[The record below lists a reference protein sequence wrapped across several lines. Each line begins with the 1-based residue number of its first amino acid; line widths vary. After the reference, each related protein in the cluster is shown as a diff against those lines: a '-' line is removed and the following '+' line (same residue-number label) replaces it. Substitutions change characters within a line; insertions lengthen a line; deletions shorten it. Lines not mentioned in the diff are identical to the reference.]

1 MLFLMMLLGAA
12 DASATA
18 ASPLDEDP
26 VMVVCPT
33 EPTAIPPFGESCDAK
48 AQAKRISEILGMPA
62 SKATL
67 SGQRYRILGDGRTI
81 VQENG
86 NVVAVAS
93 PCLLP
98 TDEKPK
104 ELHAGFEVPVDDK
117 PVKETPIPP
126 GSSQSITK
134 CKSENFAVQFSAG
147 QGAGN

>member
-12 DASATA
+12 DAPPA
-18 ASPLDEDP
+18 AAIPFNEGP
-26 VMVVCPT
+26 VIDVCPT
-33 EPTAIPPFGESCDAK
+33 EPTAIPPFSDSCDAK
-48 AQAKRISEILGMPA
+48 VQVKRISEILGMPA
-62 SKATL
+62 PKATL
-67 SGQRYRILGDGRTI
+67 SGQHYRITGDGRTI
-81 VQENG
+81 VEEGG

-104 ELHAGFEVPVDDK
+104 ELHASFEK
-117 PVKETPIPP
+117 PQDSKTAKEAPIPP